1 MHSNLFSDFCQY
13 SDCLTIDIIIVNFT
27 ACNDW
32 LFCEMTDYKSFLSSP
47 VSRIIESFSLWFKRY
62 KILDKIEETIGS
74 KMAIIRERC
83 LLE

>member
-1 MHSNLFSDFCQY
+1 
-13 SDCLTIDIIIVNFT
+13 
-27 ACNDW
+27 
-32 LFCEMTDYKSFLSSP
+32 MTDYKSFLSSP
-47 VSRIIESFSLWFKRY
+47 VSRIIESFSLWIKRY